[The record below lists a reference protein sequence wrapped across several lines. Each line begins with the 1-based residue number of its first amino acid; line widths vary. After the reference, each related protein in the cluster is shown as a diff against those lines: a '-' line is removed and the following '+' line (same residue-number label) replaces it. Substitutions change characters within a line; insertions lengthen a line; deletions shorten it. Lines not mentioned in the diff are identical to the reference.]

1 MPTHSSTSHT
11 RPRSSPSPAH
21 KPRRRKTKTISSS
34 PSDSEGMPQRSPKA
48 LSTSLE
54 SIQIHPRTPKTP
66 RSGDN
71 RYHPD
76 DAIDE
81 VELSLLNDEDRQ
93 DDRHLQDEM
102 DHFAPAHKTISS
114 KDKRSMVLLVI
125 LCLSPFT
132 FCTRRFLIL
141 FHPDLIQGF
150 PVRFITPLV
159 SCFTTLTRQSPPAG
173 SRIGCVSVFKLTYA
187 FSSLYPFVLF
197 RICSIP
203 SQRTFI
209 LFAACHLLPRQL
221 SVLLEAPV
229 VPSCRFLFLQV
240 HRS

>member
-125 LCLSPFT
+125 LCPSPFT
-132 FCTRRFLIL
+132 FCTRSLP
-141 FHPDLIQGF
+141 HPV
-150 PVRFITPLV
+150 P
-159 SCFTTLTRQSPPAG
+159 
-173 SRIGCVSVFKLTYA
+173 SRPYSG
-187 FSSLYPFVLF
+187 
-197 RICSIP
+197 IP
-203 SQRTFI
+203 SSFHNPSRLMFHNVN
-209 LFAACHLLPRQL
+209 A
-221 SVLLEAPV
+221 SVTASWVSHWVRLRV
-229 VPSCRFLFLQV
+229 
-240 HRS
+240 